1 MTPNLDTPVQYL
13 KGVGPSLA
21 KLFSKIGINTVRDL
35 IFYFPRDWEDRRNI
49 LPISKLITGTDCLVK
64 GVIKSVRAEK
74 TGRGFNLVK
83 ALVSDES
90 GSVVATWF
98 NQPFIEKTLNAKKG
112 STAVISGRA
121 DINPYSGGL
130 EISVKDYEI
139 LDGQTEAD
147 VIVPKYPLTAG
158 LYQKTIRRL
167 IKQTLQ
173 NYLALVTDPIPE
185 EVTKRLGNEQLKN
198 AVLGLHFPKTPDDI
212 ERYRSRIAFDEFFI
226 LQSAIAVRR
235 KEVRVDTKGIAFDV
249 ETQLLSKFESG
260 LPFVLTRAQKRVLES
275 IKRDMS
281 ASKPMSRLLQGDV
294 GSGKT
299 IVAVVAC
306 VIAAS
311 NGFQAAIM
319 APTEILAQ
327 QHYFKIRELVSK
339 LNIRVQLITAGE
351 NKKKK
356 KVKSNEIDGPCIVV
370 GTQALIQESVR
381 YSRLGLVVIDEQ
393 HRFGV
398 MQRTQLKAKGE
409 NPDLL
414 VMTATPIPRTLA
426 FTIYGDLD
434 RSVIDELPPGRTP
447 VSTKYVSE
455 GKRASLYKFMDEEIK
470 KGGQAYV
477 VCPLIE
483 ESEKIDLKA
492 AKETSEILRAIFP
505 KHKVELMHGRMKPEE
520 KEKVMKD
527 YKENKIQILV
537 STTVIEVGIDVPN
550 ASIMLIEH
558 VERFGLSQLHQLRGR
573 IGRGAAQ
580 SFCFLMGKAS
590 SDDSKARIKVM
601 LETTDGFKV
610 AEADLRLRGPGEF
623 LGVRQSGLPE
633 FKAADIIKDAEI
645 LDKARKAAFDIIKRD
660 PDLLEEGNLG
670 LKKEIF
676 ARFGKFFGLDVI
688 N

>member
-1 MTPNLDTPVQYL
+1 M
-13 KGVGPSLA
+13 
-21 KLFSKIGINTVRDL
+21 
-35 IFYFPRDWEDRRNI
+35 
-49 LPISKLITGTDCLVK
+49 TGTDCLVK
-64 GVIKSVRAEK
+64 GIIESVRAEK

-83 ALVSDES
+83 ALISDGS
-90 GSVVATWF
+90 GSVCATWF
-98 NQPFIEKTLNAKKG
+98 NQPFVEKTLNAKKG

-130 EISVKDYEI
+130 EISVRDYEV
-139 LDGQTEAD
+139 LDGQAEAD
-147 VIVPKYPLTAG
+147 AIVPKYPLTAG

-173 NYLALVTDPIPE
+173 NHLDLIKDPIPE
-185 EVTKRLGNEQLKN
+185 EVTKKIGNEQFKN
-198 AVLGLHFPKTPDDI
+198 AVLGLHFPRSPEDI
-212 ERYRSRIAFDEFFI
+212 EKFRSRIAFDEFFI
-226 LQSAIAVRR
+226 LQSAIALRR
-235 KEVRVDTKGIAFDV
+235 KEVRVDTKGIAFDIAPK
-249 ETQLLSKFESG
+249 LLSKFESS
-260 LPFVLTRAQKRVLES
+260 LPFVLTGAQKKVLGS
-275 IKRDMS
+275 IKKDM
-281 ASKPMSRLLQGDV
+281 ASTKPMSRLLQGDV

-299 IVAVVAC
+299 IVAVIAS
-306 VIAAS
+306 VIAVS
-311 NGFQAAIM
+311 NGCQAAIM

-327 QHYFKIRELVSK
+327 QHYFKIKELVSK
-339 LNIRVQLITAGE
+339 LNIQVQLITAGE
-351 NKKKK
+351 NKKSKRL
-356 KVKSNEIDGPCIVV
+356 KSRSGEGREINEPCIVV
-370 GTQALIQESVR
+370 GTQALIQESVK
-381 YSRLGLVVIDEQ
+381 YSKLGLVVIDEQ

-398 MQRTQLKAKGE
+398 MQRTQLKAKGD

-455 GKRASLYKFMDEEIK
+455 GKRDSLYKFMDEEIK
-470 KGGQAYV
+470 KGRQAYV

-492 AKETSEILRAIFP
+492 AKETSETLKNIFP

-520 KEKVMKD
+520 KEKIMKD
-527 YKENKIQILV
+527 YKDNKIQVLV
-537 STTVIEVGIDVPN
+537 STTVIEVGIDVSN

-573 IGRGAAQ
+573 IGRGPEQ
-580 SFCFLMGKAS
+580 SFCFLMGKAT
-590 SDDSKARIKVM
+590 SDDSRARVKVM
-601 LETTDGFKV
+601 LETTDGFKI

-645 LDKARKAAFDIIKRD
+645 LDKARKAAFDIIKKD
-660 PDLLEEGNLG
+660 PDLLQEGNRR
-670 LKKEIF
+670 LKQEIF